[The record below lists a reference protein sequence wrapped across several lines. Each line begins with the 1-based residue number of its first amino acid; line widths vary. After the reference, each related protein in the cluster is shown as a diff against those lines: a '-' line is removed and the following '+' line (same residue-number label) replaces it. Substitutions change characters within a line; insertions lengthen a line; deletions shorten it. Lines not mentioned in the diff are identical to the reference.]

1 MCVCCMVCVCCMLCV
16 VCVARCVVCVMCG
29 VCDVCV
35 CCMVCA
41 ACYVWCVVCVC
52 WWGGVAHS
60 QAHTRAEFHL
70 ESLGHKEG
78 HGAGGRSRV
87 RKTWSLGRGHQQGCD
102 PSDGHTTQAP
112 RETGPEKLPDWT
124 CHPDTPPAS
133 PKLPLG
139 VPLGVEVSCRAEP
152 PCSPLPVGRS
162 PSPPRLCPHPA
173 PQHRCPQ
180 RQDHPPAAL
189 DSHLCLELWAPTSWH
204 QRFSAVIPG
213 LIQFSS
219 KSFL

>member
-1 MCVCCMVCVCCMLCV
+1 MCVLHGVCCMLCV
-16 VCVARCVVCVMCG
+16 VCG
-29 VCDVCV
+29 VCMLV
-35 CCMVCA
+35 
-41 ACYVWCVVCVC
+41 
-52 WWGGVAHS
+52 GGVAHS

-87 RKTWSLGRGHQQGCD
+87 RKTWSLGRGHQQACD

-112 RETGPEKLPDWT
+112 RETGPEKLPGWT

-152 PCSPLPVGRS
+152 PCSP
-162 PSPPRLCPHPA
+162 PPRGEVTLSSPA
-173 PQHRCPQ
+173 LPPPR
-180 RQDHPPAAL
+180 PPAQVP
-189 DSHLCLELWAPTSWH
+189 STSG
-204 QRFSAVIPG
+204 P
-213 LIQFSS
+213 SS
-219 KSFL
+219 CSP